1 MKISKPKKRDPAR
14 QKLMSTKSMLSR
26 LLRVREQRIEKMD
39 AAIAEQRER
48 VAIAERDYVTVKK
61 VQAKPKTK
69 KR

>member
-48 VAIAERDYVTVKK
+48 VAIAEREYATVKK
-61 VQAKPKTK
+61 AQTAKAK